1 MLVGGGGAHRAV
13 QASKTRAAAV
23 VGGGSVTWMV
33 RRVKALPRIVALIKV
48 QKSILKW
55 PQHIPQRSNA
65 KLGHA
70 DMRYLRLARVNAKP
84 NGCAVSLQ
92 QQQACPGWSDEER
105 RKCIPAGAQS
115 PCRFVWTNLQAMP
128 RRAAKTARL
137 APFGNAIVFTYT
149 PQNPLRWMKS
159 TIHAFMRLKYLR
171 QGAWG
176 MGHGVVRVR
185 GAGHGALGMFVC
197 AGNQC
202 EWRDERK
209 ATTATGTR
217 NS

>member
-1 MLVGGGGAHRAV
+1 MHPRRRTIAV
-13 QASKTRAAAV
+13 SFCMDELT
-23 VGGGSVTWMV
+23 
-33 RRVKALPRIVALIKV
+33 
-48 QKSILKW
+48 
-55 PQHIPQRSNA
+55 SNA
-65 KLGHA
+65 E
-70 DMRYLRLARVNAKP
+70 ARGKDGTV
-84 NGCAVSLQ
+84 
-92 QQQACPGWSDEER
+92 
-105 RKCIPAGAQS
+105 
-115 PCRFVWTNLQAMP
+115 
-128 RRAAKTARL
+128 